1 MVLKS
6 GFSFLSSHAISSWQ
20 FDNSLIFNKV
30 KAVITDIWIE
40 KLADKYTYEKGERK
54 TMRLL
59 SGLVALLVQYVIFAG
74 IVLAG
79 NIVINEFDL
88 NPAGKDAGNEWVVLY
103 NPSEVEV
110 DISSWTFETTHG
122 RTVTVRIPQGTTMP
136 PKGYWTYTHSRQWL
150 DNEDELIILKDAEA
164 IEVDRTQVT
173 RDTDNDNRY
182 WTRYPD
188 GLDTNS
194 DSDWRF
200 RKRVLS
206 KGIIRSETVKYV
218 EDGDTIDVIF
228 APENK
233 DIRGIQRIRLVGID
247 TPELDTPE
255 GKKVKDLVE
264 KMCLGKV
271 VKLEVDDERQY
282 DKYYRILAVIYINGL
297 NLNAYLLKEG
307 YARPLVI
314 LPSEFIPYA
323 SFIYSPEEPPV
334 NQIITFDA
342 SSSYSLDPDA
352 VITSYKWNF
361 GDGTMGEGKV
371 INHSYSSAGDYT
383 VTFTVVDSD
392 GKAKRENIRIMRIT
406 IKKE

>member
-1 MVLKS
+1 M
-6 GFSFLSSHAISSWQ
+6 
-20 FDNSLIFNKV
+20 
-30 KAVITDIWIE
+30 
-40 KLADKYTYEKGERK
+40 
-54 TMRLL
+54 MRLL
-59 SGLVALLVQYVIFAG
+59 SGLVVLLVQYVVFAG

-136 PKGYWTYTHSRQWL
+136 PKGYWTYIHSKQWL

-173 RDTDNDNRY
+173 SDTDNDNRY

-200 RKRVLS
+200 RERVLS
-206 KGIIRSETVKYV
+206 KGIIRSGTVKYV
-218 EDGDTIDVIF
+218 EDGDTINVIF

-233 DIRGIQRIRLVGID
+233 DICGIQRIRLVGI
-247 TPELDTPE
+247 DTPE

-282 DKYYRILAVIYINGL
+282 DKYHRILAVVYINGL

-323 SFIYSPEEPPV
+323 SFIYSPQEPPV
-334 NQIITFDA
+334 NQIITFDT

-352 VITSYKWNF
+352 VIISYKWNF
-361 GDGTMGEGKV
+361 GDGTMGEDKV

-383 VTFTVVDSD
+383 VTLTVVDSD
-392 GKAKRENIRIMRIT
+392 GKVKRENIRIMRIT
-406 IKKE
+406 IKE